1 MPSVLMRRQN
11 NVLELSTNG
20 GQLPATLQER
30 LEAQL
35 TYTHLTALRGA
46 DAIDP
51 DTHAYRPL
59 RSDRVPLYQYDS
71 KGRFICSRGWEYRL
85 RDLLAVAGYEVEY
98 KILPPFPDMER
109 HAFDFDRVY
118 DRMELRARQDECL
131 AAIAS
136 NDMGVIVA
144 PTGFGK
150 SYLFAAVCMLYPKAK
165 IHVITKRRDVVK
177 RLHRHLTKFIPN
189 VGQVG
194 AGKARWGR
202 VTVVTADSMHKVDH
216 TPQHEADI
224 VLADEV
230 HELMAPT
237 YVEQLALYRTS
248 RMYGFT
254 ATPDGRFDGA
264 HYRIEGLFGRPIF
277 EMTYPEA
284 VELGLVVPVK
294 VEWINVHIEKNPGE
308 DYAETAKERW
318 GIWRNDERNAMI
330 AAKANEFAEDEQV
343 LILVRSVEHAIYLK
357 QHLPHFKLCY
367 DKIDDAEYRGYVR
380 NQLLDPDDE
389 PQMISA
395 RRDRMQVEFEEGKLK
410 KVIATDVWSTG
421 VDFPQLA
428 VLIRADARSSEIID
442 IQAPGRVVRKHDA
455 SGKQY
460 GLVVDLMDHFDGT
473 FLRRSQQR
481 RRNYK
486 AQGWE
491 QVTPGGG
498 RTTRPVTPMPDG
510 PPARAVN
517 SSGRYPGDQPTLF
530 DVEEEAPA

>member
-1 MPSVLMRRQN
+1 MPTVLMRRQN
-11 NVLELSTNG
+11 NVLELSING
-20 GQLPATLQER
+20 GQLPPPLQER

-35 TYTHLTALRGA
+35 SYTHLTALRGA
-46 DAIDP
+46 EAVDP
-51 DTHAYRPL
+51 DSGAYRPL
-59 RSDRVPLYQYDS
+59 RTDRVQLYRYDQS
-71 KGRFICSRGWEYRL
+71 GRFGCSRGWEYRL
-85 RDLLAVAGYEVEY
+85 RDLLTAAGYEINYQV
-98 KILPPFPDMER
+98 LPPFIDPEN
-109 HAFDFDRVY
+109 HAFDFERVY

-136 NDMGVIVA
+136 NDMGVVVA

-150 SYLFAAVCMLYPKAK
+150 SYLFAAICMLYPKAK

-216 TPQHEADI
+216 TRQHEPDI

-237 YVEQLALYRTS
+237 YLDQLALYERA

-264 HYRIEGLFGRPIF
+264 SYRIEGLFGRPIF

-284 VELGLVVPVK
+284 VALGLVVPVK
-294 VEWINVHIEKNPGE
+294 VEWVNVHIDKNPCE
-308 DYAETAKERW
+308 DFADTRKERW

-330 AAKANEFAEDEQV
+330 AKKANEFAEDEQV

-367 DKIDDAEYRGYVR
+367 DKIDDAEYRGYVS
-380 NQLLDPDDE
+380 NQLLDPHDE
-389 PQMISA
+389 PAMISA
-395 RRDRMQVEFEEGKLK
+395 RRDRMQIEFEAGTLK

-442 IQAPGRVVRKHDA
+442 IQAPGRVVRRHDA

-460 GLVVDLMDHFDGT
+460 GLVIDLMDHFDGT

-491 QVTPGGG
+491 QVVPGEG
-498 RTTRPVTPMPDG
+498 RTTRPVTPAPG
-510 PPARAVN
+510 KVTG
-517 SSGRYPGDQPTLF
+517 GRVEGDQPTLF
-530 DVEEEAPA
+530 